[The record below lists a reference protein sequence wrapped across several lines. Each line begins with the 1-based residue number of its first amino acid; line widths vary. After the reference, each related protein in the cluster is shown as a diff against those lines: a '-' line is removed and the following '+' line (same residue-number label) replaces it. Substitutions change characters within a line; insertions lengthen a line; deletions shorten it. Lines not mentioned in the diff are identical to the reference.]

1 MSYFCFPLLGMAVS
15 LRPGDILA
23 FNPCGPHAVL
33 SKYHDDDIVL
43 CVSMYLK
50 TAVVGLNDNSIKLT
64 PMENY
69 ILEKHQ
75 CY

>member
-1 MSYFCFPLLGMAVS
+1 MAVA

-23 FNPCGPHAVL
+23 FNPCERHAVL
-33 SKYHDDDIVL
+33 SKCHDDGTVL

-50 TAVVGLNDNSIKLT
+50 IAVVGLNDNSIKLT
-64 PMENY
+64 PRENY